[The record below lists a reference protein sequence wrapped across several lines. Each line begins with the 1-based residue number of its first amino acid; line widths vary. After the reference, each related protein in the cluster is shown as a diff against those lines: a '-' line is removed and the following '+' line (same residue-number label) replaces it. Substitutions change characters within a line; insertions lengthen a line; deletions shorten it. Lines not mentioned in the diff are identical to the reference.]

1 MYRENLAYRLERLVL
16 AIGAILGVLAGVLVT
31 VALSLRHPG

>member
-1 MYRENLAYRLERLVL
+1 MYRENLASRLERLIL
-16 AIGAILGVLAGVLVT
+16 AIGAILGVLTGVLVT

>member
-1 MYRENLAYRLERLVL
+1 MYREDLASRLERLVL
-16 AIGAILGVLAGVLVT
+16 AIGVILGALGGVLVT